1 MSQALF
7 IGSAGQ
13 WEVLCLRQAK
23 LRSAALCFS
32 AW

>member
-13 WEVLCLRQAK
+13 WEVLCLRQA
-23 LRSAALCFS
+23 
-32 AW
+32 